1 MRDFEI
7 LKKDIELNKIID
19 TINEINKDFLLA
31 CHGRYHTM
39 FVVNTISK
47 ILTEL
52 NYSNRIIELG
62 MISGLLHDI
71 GTIEGK
77 KGHAFRSAEMC
88 KKFLDKT
95 YLSDREK
102 EIVCHSIEDHSNG
115 MDIRSPI
122 GAALLLAD
130 KIDISKD
137 RVTELGKKDKWHRN
151 LLEIEKITIAIKEKT
166 IIINYM
172 VTPDFSIDILKSEWR
187 KGILV
192 PMKASKYLN
201 CNCIFQINH
210 QIVDLLSL

>member
-19 TINEINKDFLLA
+19 TINEINRGFLLN

-52 NYSNRIIELG
+52 NYSDRIIELG

-77 KGHAFRSAEMC
+77 KGHAIRSAEMC

-95 YLSDREK
+95 YLSDIEK
-102 EIVCHSIEDHSNG
+102 EIVYHSIEDHSNG
-115 MDIRSPI
+115 INIVSPI
-122 GAALLLAD
+122 GAALLIAD

-137 RVTELGKKDKWHRN
+137 RVTELGKKDNWHSN
-151 LLEIEKITIAIKEKT
+151 LLEIEKVNVIIKEQT
-166 IIINYM
+166 IIIDYI
-172 VTPDFSIDILKSEWR
+172 VTPHFSIDILKSEWR

-192 PMKASKYLN
+192 PIKASKYLN
-201 CNCIFQINH
+201 CKCVFQINH
-210 QIVDLLSL
+210 QIVDLL